1 MASYFDRKEI
11 KQAATPDTTLEIL
24 ARFTNPVECLSAHL
38 LYESSEVVAGI
49 KPANLVSLVNR
60 TRNCGR
66 NLYKLWL
73 AHQHAI
79 HSKFQKLEFLELNR
93 KEGSVLLLCF
103 DRQQLEQKL
112 SHSGLRTL
120 LIKAGYSKDASL
132 DELLQELTVRIRA
145 NQQFPHEI
153 GLFIGYPAKD
163 VAAFMGLVKLPF
175 TCQALWKIYGK
186 PDKSLNLARRFKQ
199 SRQKM
204 SELLGNT
211 EQKQLTNLMAEKMLF
226 QSEY

>member
-1 MASYFDRKEI
+1 MASFFDKNET
-11 KQAATPDTTLEIL
+11 KQTESRHTTLEML
-24 ARFTNPVECLSAHL
+24 AHFTNPVECLSAHL

-66 NLYKLWL
+66 NLYQLWL
-73 AHQHAI
+73 THNQAI
-79 HSKFQKLEFLELNR
+79 HSRFQKLEFLELNR

-103 DRQQLEQKL
+103 ERSQMEQKL

-120 LIKAGYSKDASL
+120 LIKAGYNKNASL
-132 DELLQELTVRIRA
+132 DDLLQELTKRIRT

-199 SRQKM
+199 SRQRM
-204 SELLGNT
+204 SELLVST
-211 EQKQLTNLMAEKMLF
+211 EQKQLASLMT
-226 QSEY
+226 